1 MINNDYNRSLG
12 SGSVFQTS
20 NSLSS
25 NTTTK
30 NQSNLFLNNGLNDSK
45 ELSNGIMNLVQQ
57 LLSMLHKGGHPKP
70 DRTPTLNLTSEQET
84 SLKNL
89 LGFSNEAV
97 SLKVLDKQRDKAL
110 SAGDVVVISGGI
122 TGGEITRHTLTQK
135 DIDQLNGNTS
145 LPQDFIDSR
154 AKWDAASSNAQS
166 VSYTAQNSCFCPPDY
181 TRPMNL
187 TEQNGKIIDATYA
200 DTGEAVPSYIRD
212 GLLTMNERFDQL
224 EEAYLSGAD
233 RIDVSYDPSLGYPS
247 SVYVDQSF
255 MIADEELSYT
265 IKDLAVAAK

>member
-1 MINNDYNRSLG
+1 MINNDYNRSLTT
-12 SGSVFQTS
+12 SSLFQS
-20 NSLSS
+20 NSSAQT
-25 NTTTK
+25 NITT
-30 NQSNLFLNNGLNDSK
+30 NQSNLFLNNGLTDSN
-45 ELSNGIMNLVQQ
+45 EVSNGITNLVQQ
-57 LLSMLHKGGHPKP
+57 LLNLLHKGGNNKP
-70 DRTPTLNLTSEQET
+70 ERTPTLKLTTEQE
-84 SLKNL
+84 SGLKNL

-97 SLKVLDKQRDKAL
+97 SLKVLDKQRDKEL

-135 DIDQLNGNTS
+135 DIDQLNGNTN
-145 LPQDFIDSR
+145 LPQDLIDSR
-154 AKWDAASSNAQS
+154 AKWDAATSDAQA
-166 VSYTAQNSCFCPPDY
+166 VSYTAQSSCFCPPDY
-181 TRPMNL
+181 TRPMNI
-187 TEQNGKIIDATYA
+187 TEQNGKIVDATYA

-233 RIDVSYDPSLGYPS
+233 RIDVSYDSKLGYPS

-265 IKDLAVAAK
+265 IKDLAIAMA